1 MILTW
6 PWTMT
11 TVDRWTGREA
21 KLLREAL
28 RLSIRDFAARLGIG
42 VRTINK
48 WEARQ
53 ADITP
58 LPHMQEVLDT
68 ALARAS
74 DEAKARFSAVA
85 RADVPEHENAQI
97 PEWLLQGATLPV
109 VVNGRLVFVPI
120 VADTVASS
128 GLSDRF
134 LAAVAAHDTTTS
146 PGIRSG
152 SVVAGRPPHTLDDLR
167 SAVLDTPLPVP
178 MGVGTPVTRSTVGVM
193 AATVQAHLLYQLADY
208 DAAAQLLP
216 AVLTCLHNRV
226 DTGPNVC
233 LVGTLTTRHTTAAAY
248 IAAAKLATKL
258 GDVGLASVTADRAMT
273 AAKES
278 EHPALVGATTYQVAC
293 AFLLIGELAAAE
305 QILTVGAE
313 NIASVAATPRLNC
326 RQEEALSVRGSL
338 LLLLAI
344 IAARRDDHDT
354 AQNVLREASQL
365 AEQLGCNGNW
375 LWTAFGPTNVAIHQ
389 LSVQSRLGN
398 AKEAARV
405 AETIDTD
412 ALPAVLRG
420 RRSQAHLELGWVA
433 AGQHDDTL
441 AVLHLLEAE
450 RVAEKAVS
458 RNASARTLL
467 SILLAREH
475 RSVTPGLRGLA
486 SRAGLLL

>member
-1 MILTW
+1 
-6 PWTMT
+6 MT
-11 TVDRWTGREA
+11 TVDRWSGREA

-28 RLSIRDFAARLGIG
+28 RLSVRDFAARLGIG
-42 VRTINK
+42 LRTVNK

-53 ADITP
+53 SAITP

-74 DEAKARFSAVA
+74 DEAKARFAA
-85 RADVPEHENAQI
+85 ATRPDAPEHDIVQLSGPPIRNAI
-97 PEWLLQGATLPV
+97 VPV
-109 VVNGRLVFVPI
+109 VVNGRLVFVP
-120 VADTVASS
+120 VGAD
-128 GLSDRF
+128 
-134 LAAVAAHDTTTS
+134 AAARDTTTS
-146 PGIRSG
+146 PGIRNG
-152 SVVAGRPPHTLDDLR
+152 SVVAGHPARTLDGLR

-178 MGVGTPVTRSTVGVM
+178 LSVGVPVTRSTVGVA

-216 AVLTCLHNRV
+216 AVLTCLRNRV
-226 DTGPNVC
+226 DTGPDEC
-233 LVGTLTTRHTTAAAY
+233 LVGTLITRHARAAAY

-278 EHPALVGATTYQVAC
+278 EHPALVAATTYQVAC
-293 AFLLIGELAAAE
+293 AFLLTNELAAAE

-313 NIASVAATPRLNC
+313 NIASVAANPRLNC
-326 RQEEALSVRGSL
+326 CQEEALSVRGSL

-344 IAARRDDHDT
+344 IAARRGDPNT

-365 AEQLGCNGNW
+365 AEQLSCDGNW

-405 AETIDTD
+405 AEIIDTD

-420 RRSQAHLELGWVA
+420 RRSQVHLELSWAA
-433 AGQHDDTL
+433 AGQDDDAL

-450 RVAEKAVS
+450 RVAEKAVM
-458 RNASARTLL
+458 RNASARRLL
-467 SILLAREH
+467 SILLARER